1 MRFKITVFSVMVGVG
16 VDLIIML
23 VRQFKKT
30 NVA

>member
-1 MRFKITVFSVMVGVG
+1 MRFKITGFSVMLGVG
-16 VDLIIML
+16 VDLIML

>member
-1 MRFKITVFSVMVGVG
+1 MRFKITGFSVMVGVG